1 MLTVGVGSPRFAFVQ
16 SATLDRAF
24 DALAN
29 DCRRDIVLR
38 LSVQP
43 LDTPALL
50 DAYDMSRQAFNRHL
64 KVLED
69 AGLIER
75 ELRGRVHRVALRGPA
90 IDEVTDWLGV
100 VRQAWESS
108 LDQLGEVLAESH
120 NQPDQ
125 EADS

>member
-1 MLTVGVGSPRFAFVQ
+1 MAT
-16 SATLDRAF
+16 ATLDRAF

-38 LSVQP
+38 LSDQP

-75 ELRGRVHRVALRGPA
+75 ELHGRVHRVALVGPA
-90 IDEVTDWLGV
+90 IDEVTDWLGA
-100 VRQAWESS
+100 VRHAWSSS
-108 LDQLGEVLAESH
+108 LDRLDHVLAERASD
-120 NQPDQ
+120 PDQ
-125 EADS
+125 EGTP

>member
-1 MLTVGVGSPRFAFVQ
+1 MAA
-16 SATLDRAF
+16 ATLDRAF

-38 LSVQP
+38 LSEQP
-43 LDTPALL
+43 LETPVLL

-75 ELRGRVHRVALRGPA
+75 ELHGRVHRVALVGPA
-90 IDEVTDWLGV
+90 IDEVTDWLSAAIPIAASRCLCPAAISPTTSIWPRKRSAG
-100 VRQAWESS
+100 
-108 LDQLGEVLAESH
+108 
-120 NQPDQ
+120 
-125 EADS
+125 

>member
-1 MLTVGVGSPRFAFVQ
+1 MAA
-16 SATLDRAF
+16 ATLDRAF

-38 LSVQP
+38 LTEQP
-43 LDTPALL
+43 LETPTLL

-75 ELRGRVHRVALRGPA
+75 ELHGRVHRVALVGPA
-90 IDEVTDWLGV
+90 IDEVTDWLSA
-100 VRQAWESS
+100 VRHAWSSS
-108 LDQLGEVLAESH
+108 LDRLDEVLAARSTDPEEGT
-120 NQPDQ
+120 Q
-125 EADS
+125 

>member
-1 MLTVGVGSPRFAFVQ
+1 MAA
-16 SATLDRAF
+16 ATLDRAF

-38 LSVQP
+38 LSTQP
-43 LDTPALL
+43 LETPALL
-50 DAYDMSRQAFNRHL
+50 EPYDMSRQAFNRHL

-90 IDEVTDWLGV
+90 IDEVTSWLDT
-100 VRQAWESS
+100 VRQAWGSS
-108 LDQLGEVLAESH
+108 LDRLGEVLADAPRE
-120 NQPDQ
+120 PDQ
-125 EADS
+125 EAGP